1 MVNIGIHVP
10 YGKGFLELDLP
21 SRIFDIDRFLP
32 GDHFPPVQNALE
44 TVNKALSYPIGN
56 LHPFSQFNANTSIA
70 ITVNDKTRPVPN
82 TLLLTP
88 LLERLHFLGV
98 KSTNISIFIASGT
111 HIPMSSDEFYLIL
124 DPEITNNYRIIPHNC
139 DDYEQLY
146 ALGITSRH
154 TPVYVNKSYFHHDI
168 KIVVGDIELH
178 HFAGYSGGVKSAAI
192 GLSGRETI
200 NANHKLLMD
209 ENSFLGNYDGNPLRM
224 DIEEIGRMMKIDLA
238 LNAVLNEKIE
248 ILDVFFGDPVEVM
261 RAGIKLVNEICQIKI
276 KSQYDIV
283 ITSTGGYPK
292 DINLYQAQKAMTHG
306 SMFCKPGGVLILIAE
321 CSEGVGSSG
330 YTEFIR
336 GVNSVEGVIMKF
348 RESEFKVGPHKAYQI
363 ARIMQRHQ
371 VYVYSSIPAAI
382 IKTLLLKHITS
393 CSQINDIIHS
403 VLPQN
408 GRVAI
413 LPYATACI
421 PYIEKGMT

>member
-1 MVNIGIHVP
+1 MVNNGVHVP
-10 YGKGFLELDLP
+10 YGNDLLELNLP
-21 SRIFDIDRFLP
+21 SRIFDIDRLLP
-32 GDHFPPVQNALE
+32 GDLFHPVQNALE

-56 LHPFSQFNANTSIA
+56 LHPFSQINANTSIA

-82 TLLLTP
+82 TFLLTP
-88 LLERLHFLGV
+88 LLERLHFIGV
-98 KSTNISIFIASGT
+98 KPTNISIFIASGT
-111 HIPMSSDEFYLIL
+111 HVPMSSDELHLIL
-124 DPEITNNYRIIPHNC
+124 GTEITNNYRIIPHNC
-139 DDYEQLY
+139 DDIEHLY

-154 TPVYVNKSYFHHDI
+154 TPVYVNKSFFHHDI
-168 KIVVGDIELH
+168 KIVVGDIEFH

-200 NANHKLLMD
+200 NTNHKLLME
-209 ENSFLGNYDGNPLRM
+209 ENSFLGIYDENPLRM
-224 DIEEIGRMMKIDLA
+224 DIEEIGRLMKIDLA
-238 LNAVLNEKIE
+238 LNAVLNEKKE

-261 RAGIKLVNEICQIKI
+261 KAGIKLVNEICQIKI
-276 KSQYDIV
+276 KSQYDVV
-283 ITSTGGYPK
+283 IASAGGYPK

-330 YTEFIR
+330 YYEFMR
-336 GVNSVEGVIMKF
+336 SVNSVEEVIKKF

-371 VYVYSSIPAAI
+371 VYLYSSIPAANVES
-382 IKTLLLKHITS
+382 LLLKPIES
-393 CSQINDIIHS
+393 CSQINDLIHS
-403 VLPQN
+403 SLPQN
-408 GRVAI
+408 GRLAI

-421 PYIEKGMT
+421 PFIVKGAS